1 MADTPNT
8 LAQTGSYISYVFS
21 SNLSRVTDFS
31 GLGYLR
37 DSNIK
42 VEHHDLFL
50 PNNCKVTEPY
60 HHPTSS
66 EPK

>member
-21 SNLSRVTDFS
+21 SNLSRVTDSS

-42 VEHHDLFL
+42 VEHDLFL
-50 PNNCKVTEPY
+50 PNNYKVTEPY